1 MTVNG
6 VEKKENIQIFDAYE
20 NNLKHINVTF
30 EPEAFTCVTGVSGCG
45 KSSLVYNT
53 LYAESQRNFLE
64 SMSTNMFGQKI
75 MDKPKV
81 GEIKNLPP
89 ALSVSQ
95 SYYNNNPRSTVG
107 TLTDISHYLRTLFA
121 LITNF
126 EEGSHYT
133 DSFFSSNN
141 PENCCPHCS
150 GLGEEYYIDESAVI
164 PDRKKTLKKGAIIY
178 YKGKKTSVEYKMM
191 MAVCEHF
198 DIDPDTPIEKLTKK
212 QLDILLY
219 RTKPVSFQLSY
230 KSPRG
235 TYRKKEFKSKG
246 VMVELREKLADI
258 DTPSTK
264 ASIGKYLKKKQCTY
278 CNGTRLKST
287 VLSRKVCNLSIA
299 DAEGLKIGKLVSW
312 ISEVRETYK
321 ESTIASQVNQLLLNI
336 EQKAKCII
344 LLNAWY
350 LSADRS
356 VPTLSG
362 GEIQRIRIANQL
374 NCPLKG
380 LIYILDEPCKGLHFQ
395 NIRNIIDATNNLVQK
410 GNTVI
415 AIEHNPYYISEAD
428 RVIELGPRGGKE
440 GGEIIY
446 CGAPEK
452 YELKIEFKKTS
463 TTSKK
468 CAEFIDISFHNI
480 NNQSVEFPVGA
491 ITCITGVSGSGKSS
505 LMTVIE
511 QCVEN
516 QRAVYCKSINGL
528 SEFKGVKRVN
538 QQPIGKNSRS
548 TIVSYL
554 DIYDNI
560 RDLYALQSDSKYS
573 SSDFSMNVSGGR
585 CESCQGN
592 GTLKIELNYLP
603 ESYITCPECLGKRFK
618 PEILSVKLY
627 GRSIYETL
635 SAQIQ
640 EIIHDFKDNE
650 QIFNKLKCMVDI
662 GLGYL
667 SLGQMSMHLSGGEA
681 QRIKLAKVLGSSTT
695 KDTLFIL
702 DEPTSGLSRSDID
715 KLKNVIESVKNMGN
729 TVLIVEHNISFIAEI
744 ADYMIDFGVNAG
756 DNGGIIA
763 AQGLPRYVYENI
775 NSSWS
780 KIKGN
785 NI

>member
-1 MTVNG
+1 MSG
-6 VEKKENIQIFDAYE
+6 AEKKENIQILDAYE
-20 NNLKHINVTF
+20 NNLKHIDVTI
-30 EPEAFTCVTGVSGCG
+30 EPETFTCVTGVSGCG
-45 KSSLVYNT
+45 KSSLVYDT

-81 GEIKNLPP
+81 GEIKNLSP

-121 LITNF
+121 LIINY
-126 EEGSHYT
+126 EEGTYYT

-141 PENCCPHCS
+141 PESCCPHCS
-150 GLGEEYYIDESAVI
+150 GVGEEYDIDESAVI

-178 YKGKKTSVEYKMM
+178 YKGTSKSAEYKLM
-191 MAVCEHF
+191 MAICEHF
-198 DIDPDTPIEKLTKK
+198 GIDPDTPIEKLTKK

-219 RTKPVSFQLSY
+219 RTEPLSFQLSF

-235 TYRKKEFKSKG
+235 TYRRKTLQSKG

-258 DTPSTK
+258 DTQSTK
-264 ASIGKYLKKKQCTY
+264 ASIGKYLIKKQCTH

-287 VLSRKVCNLSIA
+287 VLSRKVCDMNIA
-299 DAEGLKIGKLVSW
+299 DVESLKIDKLASW
-312 ISEVRETYK
+312 ISAVRKAYGT
-321 ESTIASQVNQLLLNI
+321 SVIASQINQLLLNI
-336 EQKAKCII
+336 EKKAECII
-344 LLNAWY
+344 LLNVGY
-350 LSADRS
+350 LSIDRS
-356 VPTLSG
+356 IPTLSG

-395 NIRNIIDATNNLVQK
+395 NIQNIINATNNLVQK

-415 AIEHNPYYISEAD
+415 AIEHNPYYISKAD
-428 RVIELGPRGGKE
+428 KVIELGPHGGKD
-440 GGEIIY
+440 GGKLIY
-446 CGAPEK
+446 CGKPKKSESKIKFKRNPMSCQKSA
-452 YELKIEFKKTS
+452 ELS
-463 TTSKK
+463 
-468 CAEFIDISFHNI
+468 DISFHNI
-480 NNQSVEFPVGA
+480 SKQSVKFPIGA

-516 QRAVYCKSINGL
+516 QRAVFCKRITGL
-528 SEFKGVKRVN
+528 SEFKQVKRVN

-554 DIYDNI
+554 EIYDNI
-560 RDLYALQSDSKYS
+560 RDLYALQAGSKYS
-573 SSDFSMNVSGGR
+573 ASDFSMNVSGGR
-585 CESCQGN
+585 CEYCQGN

-603 ESYITCPECLGKRFK
+603 ESYVTCPECQGKRFK

-627 GRSIYETL
+627 GRNIYETL
-635 SAQIQ
+635 STPIQ
-640 EIIHDFKDNE
+640 EIIHDFKNDE
-650 QIFNKLKCMVDI
+650 QIFKKLKCMVDI

-681 QRIKLAKVLGSSTT
+681 QRIKLAKVLGSNAT
-695 KDTLFIL
+695 KNTLFIL
-702 DEPTSGLSRSDID
+702 DEPTSGLSRTDID
-715 KLKNVIESVKNMGN
+715 KLISVIESVKKMGN

-756 DNGGIIA
+756 DQGGIIV
-763 AQGLPRYVYENI
+763 AQGLPKQVYENDH
-775 NSSWS
+775 SSW
-780 KIKGN
+780 IN
-785 NI
+785 TF

>member
-1 MTVNG
+1 MNG
-6 VEKKENIQIFDAYE
+6 AGKKENIQILDAYE
-20 NNLKHINVTF
+20 NNLKHIDVTF
-30 EPEAFTCVTGVSGCG
+30 ETEAFTCVTGVSGCG
-45 KSSLVYNT
+45 KSSLVYDT

-64 SMSTNMFGQKI
+64 SMSTNMFGQKL

-81 GEIKNLPP
+81 GEIKNLSP

-107 TLTDISHYLRTLFA
+107 TLTDISHYLRSLFA

-126 EEGSHYT
+126 EEGTCFT

-141 PENCCPHCS
+141 PESCCPHCS
-150 GLGEEYYIDESAVI
+150 GIGEEFEIDESAVI

-178 YKGKKTSVEYKMM
+178 YKGPVTSAEYKIM

-198 DIDPDTPIEKLTKK
+198 GIDPDTPVENLTKK
-212 QLDILLY
+212 QLDNLLY
-219 RTKPVSFQLSY
+219 RDEPLSFQLSF

-235 TYRKKEFKSKG
+235 TYRKKTLKSKG
-246 VMVELREKLADI
+246 VMIELREKLADI

-264 ASIGKYLKKKQCTY
+264 ASIYKYLIKKQCTY

-287 VLSRKVCNLSIA
+287 VLSRKVCNMNIA
-299 DAEGLKIGKLVSW
+299 DVESLKIDKLASW
-312 ISEVRETYK
+312 ISAVRGKYDK
-321 ESTIASQVNQLLLNI
+321 STIASQVNQLLSNI
-336 EQKAKCII
+336 EQKVKCII
-344 LLNAWY
+344 LLNVGY
-350 LSADRS
+350 LSVDRS

-380 LIYILDEPCKGLHFQ
+380 LIYILDEPCKGLHLQ
-395 NIRNIIDATNNLVQK
+395 NIRNIISATNNLVQK

-415 AIEHNPYYISEAD
+415 AIEHNPYYISKAD
-428 RVIELGPRGGKE
+428 RVIELGQHGGKD
-440 GGEIIY
+440 GGRIIY
-446 CGAPEK
+446 CGFPKK
-452 YELKIEFKKTS
+452 YEPKINFKKVS
-463 TTSKK
+463 MLSKK
-468 CAEFIDISFHNI
+468 CAELIDISFHNI
-480 NNQSVEFPVGA
+480 NNQSVEFPIGE

-505 LMTVIE
+505 LTTVIE
-511 QCVEN
+511 QCIEN
-516 QRAVYCKSINGL
+516 KRAVHCKRTNGL
-528 SEFKGVKRVN
+528 SEFKEVKRVN

-548 TIVSYL
+548 TVVSYL
-554 DIYDNI
+554 EIYDNI
-560 RDLYALQSDSKYS
+560 RNLYALQAGPKYS
-573 SSDFSMNVSGGR
+573 ASDFSMNVSGGR
-585 CESCQGN
+585 CEYCQGN

-603 ESYITCPECLGKRFK
+603 ESYITCPECQGKRFK

-640 EIIHDFKDNE
+640 DIIHDFEDDE
-650 QIFNKLKCMVDI
+650 QIFKKLKCMVDI
-662 GLGYL
+662 GLGYI

-681 QRIKLAKVLGSSTT
+681 QRIKLAKVLSGNAT
-695 KDTLFIL
+695 KNTLFIL
-702 DEPTSGLSRSDID
+702 DEPTSGLSKSDID
-715 KLKNVIESVKNMGN
+715 KLINVIESVKNMGN

-756 DNGGIIA
+756 DHGGIIA
-763 AQGLPRYVYENI
+763 AQGLPKQVYEDD

-780 KIKGN
+780 KF
-785 NI
+785 